1 MKILCTEFSAQGT
14 VSTVTAGDDMLLRI
28 NQDFYVPEFAEYLS
42 CVPQV
47 VVKIDKL
54 GKYISERFASRYYNQ
69 MAAGII
75 FHADAL
81 EEKMRIEE
89 LPIAPSFTFEGAGAL
104 GEMQPFKPNAE
115 LTFKIN
121 GQEIFTQN
129 ISELPITI
137 DKGVSEASKYHLMK
151 IGDLVY
157 SGNNLRFPIK
167 VGDKLELTLNGHPLF
182 CEIK

>member
-1 MKILCTEFSAQGT
+1 
-14 VSTVTAGDDMLLRI
+14 
-28 NQDFYVPEFAEYLS
+28 
-42 CVPQV
+42 
-47 VVKIDKL
+47 
-54 GKYISERFASRYYNQ
+54 
-69 MAAGII
+69 
-75 FHADAL
+75 
-81 EEKMRIEE
+81 MRIEE

-104 GEMQPFKPNAE
+104 GEMQPFKSNAE

-121 GQEIFTQN
+121 GQEMFTQN
-129 ISELPITI
+129 ISELPISI

-167 VGDKLELTLNGHPLF
+167 VGDKLELILNGQSLF